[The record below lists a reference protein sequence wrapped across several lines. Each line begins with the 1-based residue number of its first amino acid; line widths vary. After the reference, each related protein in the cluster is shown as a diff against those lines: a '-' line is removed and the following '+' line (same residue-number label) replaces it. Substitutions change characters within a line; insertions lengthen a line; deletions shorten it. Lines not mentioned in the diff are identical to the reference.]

1 MQRRRI
7 KYRGEEKSFLILN
20 LRSGLFHPLLTPMS
34 TPRINSI
41 GTPQII
47 EEYYRFLR
55 SRSFPCIGAKAALS
69 MDHVKCFVALDMAS
83 PQEDEKILSFIY
95 QFVDSY
101 RSSNES
107 FHSAAVIFYC
117 PQAPSEPEFEDMFW
131 LRLNSLAVLDRRK
144 FTHDQRVDAD
154 PKSNRFSF
162 SLKEEAFFI
171 IGLHPSSSRMAR
183 RFAYPAIVF
192 NPHEEFVRLKRLGR
206 YESMKKVVRR
216 RDKMYS
222 GSVNPMLKD
231 FGEAP
236 EVFQYSGK
244 QYDSTWKCPLHH
256 KP

>member
-20 LRSGLFHPLLTPMS
+20 LRLSLSHLLLTPMS
-34 TPRINSI
+34 TPGINSS
-41 GTPQII
+41 GSSQVI

-101 RSSNES
+101 RNSNES
-107 FHSAAVIFYC
+107 FHSAAVIFRNS
-117 PQAPSEPEFEDMFW
+117 QTLSESEFEDMLW
-131 LRLNSLAVLDRRK
+131 SRLNSLAALDRRK
-144 FTHDQRVDAD
+144 YTHDKRVDSD
-154 PKSNRFSF
+154 PTSSRFSF
-162 SLKEEAFFI
+162 SLKGEAFFI
-171 IGLHPSSSRMAR
+171 IGLHPSSTRKAR
-183 RFAYPAIVF
+183 RFTFPAIVF
-192 NPHEEFVRLKRLGR
+192 NPHEEFERLKRAGR
-206 YESMKKVVRR
+206 YEAMKKVVRR
-216 RDKMYS
+216 RDKVYS

>member
-1 MQRRRI
+1 
-7 KYRGEEKSFLILN
+7 
-20 LRSGLFHPLLTPMS
+20 LFHPLLTPMS
-34 TPRINSI
+34 TPGINSI

-47 EEYYRFLR
+47 EEYHRFLR
-55 SRSFPCIGAKAALS
+55 SRSFPCIGGKAALS
-69 MDHVKCFVALDMAS
+69 MNHVKCFVALDMAS
-83 PQEDEKILSFIY
+83 QEEDEKILSFIY

-107 FHSAAVIFYC
+107 FHSAAVIFGNS
-117 PQAPSEPEFEDMFW
+117 QILSESEFEEMFW
-131 LRLNSLAVLDRRK
+131 SRLNSLATLDRRK
-144 FTHDQRVDAD
+144 YTHDKRVDPD
-154 PKSNRFSF
+154 PTSSRFSF

-171 IGLHPSSSRMAR
+171 IGLHPSSTRRAR
-183 RFAYPAIVF
+183 RFTYPAIVF
-192 NPHEEFVRLKRLGR
+192 NPHEEFERLKQAGR

-216 RDKMYS
+216 RDKVSS